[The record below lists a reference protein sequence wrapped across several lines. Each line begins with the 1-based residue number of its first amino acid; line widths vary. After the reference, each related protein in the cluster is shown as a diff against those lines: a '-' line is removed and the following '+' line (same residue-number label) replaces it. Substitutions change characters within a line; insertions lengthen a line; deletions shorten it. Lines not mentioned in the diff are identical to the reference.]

1 MGRTF
6 EETGLVRA
14 QARFVR
20 SSARKARLVL
30 EHIRGRSA
38 AEARVVLAMSTR
50 DVARD
55 VRKVLDSAIANATN
69 NHGLDEETLVIHEAY
84 ADEGMTW
91 KLWRPRARGRAMRI
105 RKRTSHITILLR
117 AVEPPA
123 PPEPVEE
130 EPKRRRSRRKAEPA
144 AAPEAAVV
152 EETPAVEE
160 SPAEEPEAEV
170 VAEPEAAAE
179 PEAEPEAVAE
189 PEADAGELQP
199 EGEEEA

>member
-38 AEARVVLAMSTR
+38 AEARVVLNMSTR

-123 PPEPVEE
+123 LAAQGRAG
-130 EPKRRRSRRKAEPA
+130 RR
-144 AAPEAAVV
+144 
-152 EETPAVEE
+152 
-160 SPAEEPEAEV
+160 
-170 VAEPEAAAE
+170 
-179 PEAEPEAVAE
+179 
-189 PEADAGELQP
+189 
-199 EGEEEA
+199 